1 MSARGL
7 YRGYWSGGKRAGQVR
22 RLHIIREGGPKGWA
36 PGKQTMCGQG
46 AWDVT
51 HSDAVILDPL
61 PDRPPDGLAW
71 CPKCIGHLA
80 ERLGLLEEIG
90 SSLAAYDCSLDGSV
104 KRHPT
109 LLAAILAAALGAP
122 LGYRVAVVLAE
133 RRRVLDEAAAAVSK
147 VRP

>member
-1 MSARGL
+1 MPWPWPPKKVRKTLSEGDSVSTRGL

-22 RLHIIREGGPKGWA
+22 RLHIIREDGPKGWA

-61 PDRPPDGLAW
+61 PDRPPEGLAW

-90 SSLAAYDCSLDGSV
+90 SSLAAYDSGL
-104 KRHPT
+104 
-109 LLAAILAAALGAP
+109 
-122 LGYRVAVVLAE
+122 VA
-133 RRRVLDEAAAAVSK
+133 S
-147 VRP
+147 

>member
-1 MSARGL
+1 MNARGL

-22 RLHIIREGGPKGWA
+22 RLHIIREDGPKGWA

-61 PDRPPDGLAW
+61 PDRPPEGLAW
-71 CPKCIGHLA
+71 CPKCVGHLA

-90 SSLAAYDCSLDGSV
+90 SSLAAYDSGL
-104 KRHPT
+104 
-109 LLAAILAAALGAP
+109 
-122 LGYRVAVVLAE
+122 VA
-133 RRRVLDEAAAAVSK
+133 S
-147 VRP
+147 

>member
-22 RLHIIREGGPKGWA
+22 RLHIVREDGPKGWA

-61 PDRPPDGLAW
+61 PDRPPEGWRGARSASAISLSGW
-71 CPKCIGHLA
+71 GCWRRSG
-80 ERLGLLEEIG
+80 RLLL
-90 SSLAAYDCSLDGSV
+90 
-104 KRHPT
+104 PT
-109 LLAAILAAALGAP
+109 ACT
-122 LGYRVAVVLAE
+122 
-133 RRRVLDEAAAAVSK
+133 
-147 VRP
+147 